1 MARHAAG
8 RSGTRAR
15 AAQAARGG
23 APSPSRPGS
32 GDAALPPVADDLPPP
47 PPDDEPPVSDDY
59 VDLAASAR
67 RQRRSVG
74 RLRALVEHSI
84 RLTWAADRRAFVV
97 TTVLQL
103 FGAAVIAAQVLIVK
117 AVLDAILVVGD
128 GGGVGPVV
136 LPVVLLATITALVAV
151 ASAIQTNQ
159 QRLLSELVLRSTWQ
173 QLLDVAG
180 AVGLRAFE
188 SPEFYDRLQRVQTN
202 ALSRPYQ
209 LTQGLVGLA
218 GGLAGCIGLSIAIVS
233 FEPALLPILLLAGVP
248 LFFSTRRESRLEF
261 DFAVAQTPR
270 LRLRQYL
277 GLVQTGRDEAKE
289 VRAYGL
295 TGALRARFD
304 AVYSAYTDDLRV
316 HLRRRTRLAVAGNLA
331 SAVFLAATLLALVW
345 LVGQGR
351 VTLAEAGAAIVAI
364 RLLATQV
371 GTLFKGAQQIFESGL
386 FLDDLDRFV
395 AMRPEAEQ
403 AESGAPAPA
412 SFGALHA
419 DGLSFTYP
427 GSTAPALD
435 DVSIRLN
442 AGEIVALVGENGSG
456 KTTLAKL
463 LATLYEPDGGTIRWD
478 GVDVAAYSRPGLRR
492 SVAVV
497 FQDFVRYHL
506 SARENVGLGDADR
519 MDEIDAIAAAARRAG
534 VADVIQDLPHGWD
547 TALSRMFKGGRDLSL
562 GQWQRVALAR
572 AFFRDAPFVI
582 LDEPSASLDP
592 RAEHALFQ
600 SLRDLLGG
608 RTVLFI
614 SHRFSTVRTADRIY
628 VLSDGRV
635 TEHGSHDE
643 LMARDG
649 HYAELF
655 RLQAAAYLSPEASH

>member
-1 MARHAAG
+1 MTTPRH
-8 RSGTRAR
+8 
-15 AAQAARGG
+15 ARGG
-23 APSPSRPGS
+23 ASAGH
-32 GDAALPPVADDLPPP
+32 GDDDGRRVADDATPG
-47 PPDDEPPVSDDY
+47 DDATPSDDP
-59 VDLAASAR
+59 VELAASAR
-67 RQRRSVG
+67 RQRKSAG
-74 RLRALVEHSI
+74 RLRALVRHSI
-84 RLTWAADRRAFVV
+84 RLTWAADRRAFVI

-117 AVLDAILVVGD
+117 SVLDAILVVGD

-136 LPVVLLATITALVAV
+136 LPVVLLAAVTALVAV
-151 ASAIQTNQ
+151 STAIQANQ

-188 SPEFYDRLQRVQTN
+188 SPDFYDRLQRVQTN

-209 LTQGLVGLA
+209 LTQGLIGLA
-218 GGLAGCIGLSIAIVS
+218 GGLAGCIGLSVAIVS

-248 LFFSTRRESRLEF
+248 LFVSSRRESRLEF

-295 TGALRARFD
+295 TGALRERFD
-304 AVYSAYTDDLRV
+304 AVYTAYADDLRT

-331 SAVFLAATLLALVW
+331 SAAFLAATLLALVW

-386 FLDDLDRFV
+386 FLDDLAGFV

-403 AESGAPAPA
+403 AEAGAPAPP
-412 SFGALHA
+412 SFRTLRA
-419 DGLSFTYP
+419 DGLTFTYP

-463 LATLYEPDGGTIRWD
+463 LATLYEPDGGAIHWD
-478 GVDVAAYSRPGLRR
+478 DVDVSTYSRPGLRR

-506 SARENVGLGDADR
+506 SARENIGLGDADR
-519 MDEIDAIAAAARRAG
+519 MDDIDAIAAAARRAG
-534 VADVIQDLPHGWD
+534 VAEVVHDLPHGWD
-547 TALSRMFKGGRDLSL
+547 TALSKMFKGGRDLSL

-628 VLSDGRV
+628 VLDGGRV
-635 TEHGSHDE
+635 TEQGSHDQ
-643 LMARDG
+643 LMAQDG

-655 RLQAAAYLSPEASH
+655 RLQAAAYLAPETSR